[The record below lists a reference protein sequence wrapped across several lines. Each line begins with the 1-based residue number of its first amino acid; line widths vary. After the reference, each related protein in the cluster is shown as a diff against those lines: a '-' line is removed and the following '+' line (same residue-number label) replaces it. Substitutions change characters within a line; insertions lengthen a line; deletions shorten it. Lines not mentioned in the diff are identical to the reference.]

1 MIEAGQAWRRCASS
15 FSCSGSLIWAILL
28 QKNVLGT
35 YTSGDTRGAERPLRG
50 TGSGTTARETQ
61 CGDSAC
67 GQVRKKLEGGRGK
80 REAILR
86 AHLPGPPGNSQE
98 HRPPPR
104 HEAGWAGEPWLSVLE
119 VPGVKLPV
127 TQLKPHGSGALLTSR
142 HCRATV

>member
-1 MIEAGQAWRRCASS
+1 MIEAGQAWRTYAGS

-35 YTSGDTRGAERPLRG
+35 YTSGDTHGAERHLCG
-50 TGSGTTARETQ
+50 TGSGTTAWETQ

-67 GQVRKKLEGGRGK
+67 EQVRKKLEGGRGR

-98 HRPPPR
+98 HR
-104 HEAGWAGEPWLSVLE
+104 AS
-119 VPGVKLPV
+119 
-127 TQLKPHGSGALLTSR
+127 PHA
-142 HCRATV
+142 